1 MSFNI
6 PPMEDY
12 FRDQDE
18 TFAQARAG
26 HSSLLPLINEIDAF
40 YREEVFV
47 SVENAKPLAVQLCL
61 NAHLLLLATARQ
73 ALSGHPNSVFPLGR
87 TALESACY
95 AYLIM
100 FDESLGDVWLRRD
113 ESPQHM
119 KDCRGKFGQAVSDVA
134 KHLSK
139 DVAWLGKLVSDL
151 YQSLISYGAHPNSKS
166 VTDYM
171 HFKDEDEQGLIPVI
185 LGGLYPVNDPLTLR
199 GGLAYIETAL
209 ITAVVI
215 CLALGTGHPLLQEG
229 STRFHDLFVRKG
241 ELFDQINNN

>member
-12 FRDQDE
+12 FRALDE
-18 TFAQARAG
+18 TFAQARSG
-26 HSSLLPLINEIDAF
+26 HSLLLPMINEIDAF
-40 YREEVFV
+40 YRQEVFV
-47 SVENAKPLAVQLCL
+47 RVENANPLAVQLCL

-100 FDESLGDVWLRRD
+100 TDESLGDVWLRRD

-119 KDCRGKFGQAVSDVA
+119 KDCRGKFGQAVSEVA
-134 KHLSK
+134 KHISQ
-139 DVAWLGKLVSDL
+139 DVASLGKLVSDL
-151 YQSLISYGAHPNSKS
+151 YQNLINYGAHPNSKS

-171 HFKDEDEQGLIPVI
+171 HFNEEDEQGLIPVV
-185 LGGLYPVNDPLTLR
+185 LGGLYAVNDQLTLR
-199 GGLAYIETAL
+199 GGLAYIETSL
-209 ITAVVI
+209 ITALVV
-215 CLALGTGHPLLQEG
+215 CGALGAGHPLLQEG
-229 STRFHDLFVRKG
+229 STRFHDLFALKG
-241 ELFDQINNN
+241 ELFDQINGN